1 MSKYEVIEDGDYKV
15 TIDYEN
21 LTTTFELTMNYQL
34 EDLTLDDIRSASTN
48 YLRSCLKEDIAP
60 ETDDMINKELY
71 VREYRQCDNNIS
83 GTSCIVLMCLYG
95 IIILYTDFQTMSTLH
110 HEDILEDCYLEVL
123 EEFRTDCLFMT
134 QDQIDALV
142 YEKFEARCQ

>member
-48 YLRSCLKEDIAP
+48 YLRSCHKEDISP

-71 VREYRQCDNNIS
+71 VREYSRP
-83 GTSCIVLMCLYG
+83 IV
-95 IIILYTDFQTMSTLH
+95 
-110 HEDILEDCYLEVL
+110 
-123 EEFRTDCLFMT
+123 
-134 QDQIDALV
+134 
-142 YEKFEARCQ
+142 